1 MPIDATLEISRDN
14 RRWIVCTA
22 LLALSCLGA
31 CKTDGSGD
39 SAQAAG
45 FERSVLRYEG
55 STNTVSIPELA
66 EDLGFL
72 APLKL
77 EYIGNNA
84 TGGPHSI
91 QSVVT
96 GDLDF
101 GSSFNGPI
109 IKMVAA
115 KAPLRAVVSGYGTD
129 DKTFSGFY
137 VLESSTVR
145 GPRDL
150 IGKKVAMN
158 TLGAHSEFVLREYLA
173 RGGLSQ
179 DEINSVTLVV
189 LPPINAEQA
198 LRNKQIDA
206 AAISVML
213 RDKARARGPLKM
225 LFSDYEL
232 FGSFNAGS
240 VVMSTRFTADNPKTA
255 RKFVQA
261 VGAAL
266 DWAHEHPREEV
277 IARMQNIIRK
287 RGRNENTETVHHW
300 QSTGVS
306 TPHGLLTDRDYQ
318 LWIDWMERAG
328 QLQPG
333 QIKPSDVY
341 TNEFNVHDNAQDHAA
356 R

>member
-1 MPIDATLEISRDN
+1 MSIYAMPETSRAS
-14 RRWIVCTA
+14 RRCIIHWG
-22 LLALSCLGA
+22 LLMLLCFGA
-31 CKTDGSGD
+31 CKTDGSRD
-39 SAQAAG
+39 PVVAAG

-55 STNTVSIPELA
+55 NSNTVSIPELA

-72 APLKL
+72 TPLKL

-96 GDLDF
+96 GDIDF

-115 KAPLRAVVSGYGTD
+115 KAPLRVVVSGYGTD
-129 DKTFSGFY
+129 RKTFSGFY
-137 VLESSTVR
+137 TLESSPVQ

-158 TLGAHSEFVLREYLA
+158 TLGAHSEFVLREYLV

-179 DEINSVTLVV
+179 AEINSVTLLV

-232 FGSFNAGS
+232 FGEFNAGS
-240 VVMSTRFTADNPKTA
+240 VVMSARFIAENPKTT

-266 DWAHEHPREEV
+266 DWAHEHSREEV
-277 IARMQNIIRK
+277 ISRMESIIRK

-306 TPHGLLTDRDYQ
+306 TPHGLLTERDFQ
-318 LWIDWMERAG
+318 LWITWMERAG

-333 QIKPSDVY
+333 QVEPRDVY
-341 TNEFNVHDNAQDHAA
+341 TNEFNTQDNTQDHAV